1 MEWIKIKTGKKEI
14 RRIKQF
20 LKKKGTKKRGKKKK
34 RKENKKEK
42 KEIDTVITHYWIFVA
57 DRKHLFINTV
67 VLC

>member
-1 MEWIKIKTGKKEI
+1 MERIKIKTGKKEI

-20 LKKKGTKKRGKKKK
+20 KKKGTTNRGKKKK
-34 RKENKKEK
+34 RKENEKEK
-42 KEIDTVITHYWIFVA
+42 EEIDTVITHYWIFVA